1 MQNDLKK
8 KHNKKGRYRQLF
20 VILMIVLLIPSL
32 SAAQDASVREF
43 GLEDV
48 RKFAVSHSYDSKKT
62 QLDILAAKKKLKE
75 TIATGLPQINSTLG
89 YMNNLEL
96 TTMLIPNFFEGKF
109 DEKIP
114 VQFGTQHNLNVNFSF
129 SQLLFN
135 GSYFVGLQTSRIYQ
149 QLADQNHKRTLTN
162 VLETVTNTYYLILVS
177 DESEKILNTSLA
189 NLEKTHYEIREMYKE
204 GFLEETDADLI
215 QISVTRIMN
224 NLQAI
229 RRNKEVGYKLLKFQM
244 GLDLEEKIV
253 LKERLED
260 ILQKINVEQASE
272 GEFKLENNIDFKLMS
287 TQEKLSEM
295 ALKNEKAKYLPT
307 ITAFYT
313 FQWNAMRDA
322 FNFFNSK
329 ERWYRMQVL
338 GVNISIP
345 IFQSGRQSAK
355 VQQASILLQQARN
368 AKRQVSQGLVLEA
381 ARSKAALDSAY
392 ENYLN
397 TQENMHLSKKVYDV
411 TLIKYKEGVATSMNL
426 TQAHDK
432 FLMSQSEYIQAL
444 SGLLS
449 AKNKLDR
456 LNNNYESFD

>member
-1 MQNDLKK
+1 
-8 KHNKKGRYRQLF
+8 
-20 VILMIVLLIPSL
+20 
-32 SAAQDASVREF
+32 
-43 GLEDV
+43 
-48 RKFAVSHSYDSKKT
+48 
-62 QLDILAAKKKLKE
+62 
-75 TIATGLPQINSTLG
+75 
-89 YMNNLEL
+89 
-96 TTMLIPNFFEGKF
+96 
-109 DEKIP
+109 
-114 VQFGTQHNLNVNFSF
+114 
-129 SQLLFN
+129 
-135 GSYFVGLQTSRIYQ
+135 
-149 QLADQNHKRTLTN
+149 
-162 VLETVTNTYYLILVS
+162 
-177 DESEKILNTSLA
+177 
-189 NLEKTHYEIREMYKE
+189 
-204 GFLEETDADLI
+204 TDADLI
-215 QISVTRIMN
+215 KISVTRIMN

-244 GLDLEEKIV
+244 GLDLEEKVV
-253 LKERLED
+253 LKDRLED
-260 ILQKINVEQASE
+260 ILQIIDVEQAYE

-295 ALKNEKAKYLPT
+295 SLKNEKAKYLPT

-345 IFQSGRQSAK
+345 IFQSGRQRAK
-355 VQQASILLQQARN
+355 VQQASISLQQARN
-368 AKRQVSQGLVLEA
+368 AKRQASQGLVLEA
-381 ARSKAALDSAY
+381 ARTKAAFDSAY

-411 TLIKYKEGVATSMNL
+411 TLIKYKEGVATSMDL